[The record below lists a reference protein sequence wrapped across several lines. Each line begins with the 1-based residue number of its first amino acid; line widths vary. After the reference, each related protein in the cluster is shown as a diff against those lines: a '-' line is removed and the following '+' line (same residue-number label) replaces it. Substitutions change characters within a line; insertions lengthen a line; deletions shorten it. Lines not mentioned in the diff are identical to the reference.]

1 MTLKNRDDSVDSG
14 VKDVAAALMLLGDE
28 VATTIM
34 RQMSEAAIEAI
45 AGVMVHMK
53 TLDTAEALRLIS
65 RLAVDFTESGVELPG
80 GMEFVRRTL
89 VDAFGKARGS
99 ELLNKMLQTNADK
112 LDLLDQIDPKTL
124 TAQVG
129 MESTQLQ
136 AVMLAHMKRRIA
148 VGYLGTLSE
157 ETASEVIYR
166 YAQIDAVQPAALAEM
181 RVMISEIL
189 RGQTNLRAT
198 IPGGVREAAELLNEM
213 ETENAERALAVI
225 RDHDE
230 HLAEAVREN
239 MFTFEDLIRLD
250 DHTLR
255 LVLREVDVSKLAP
268 ALRAASTEMRDRI
281 YANISAKLT
290 EILRDEVENGPPI
303 TRPQAQASQ
312 KMITEATL
320 RLAMAGKISLAGSD
334 DML

>member
-198 IPGGVREAAELLNEM
+198 IPGGCPR
-213 ETENAERALAVI
+213 
-225 RDHDE
+225 
-230 HLAEAVREN
+230 
-239 MFTFEDLIRLD
+239 
-250 DHTLR
+250 
-255 LVLREVDVSKLAP
+255 
-268 ALRAASTEMRDRI
+268 
-281 YANISAKLT
+281 
-290 EILRDEVENGPPI
+290 G
-303 TRPQAQASQ
+303 
-312 KMITEATL
+312 
-320 RLAMAGKISLAGSD
+320 G
-334 DML
+334 